1 MKRFLQLLFAV
12 LTSIVV
18 IALPVMAADAS
29 SGTEVPE
36 EAQVLD
42 KNDIP
47 VTYAVITVESH
58 MGQLDLI
65 LPEGVGMNA
74 LVLDGD
80 RLRNFTSGTL
90 YVHCPQFPDYTF
102 SASRYGVLTYRE
114 QGVGTMQSVELVV
127 HSVKASP
134 RFEEVFPFIVII
146 LLMLGGFARLWDF
159 GRRC

>member
-36 EAQVLD
+36 EAQSLD
-42 KNDIP
+42 KSDIP
-47 VTYAVITVESH
+47 VSYAVITAETH
-58 MGQLDLI
+58 MGELDLI
-65 LPEGVGMNA
+65 LPEGVGKDA

-102 SASRYGVLTYRE
+102 SASRFGVLTYRE
-114 QGVGTMQSVELVV
+114 QNVGSMQSVELVV
-127 HSVKASP
+127 HSVKSSP
-134 RFEEVFPFIVII
+134 GFVEVFPFIFII
-146 LLMLGGFARLWDF
+146 LLTMCLFARLWDF

>member
-1 MKRFLQLLFAV
+1 MKRLLQLLLAV
-12 LTSIVV
+12 LISIVV

-36 EAQVLD
+36 EAQSLD

-47 VTYAVITVESH
+47 VSYAVITVETH
-58 MGQLDLI
+58 MGELDLI
-65 LPEGVGMNA
+65 LPEGVGKDA

-102 SASRYGVLTYRE
+102 SASRFGVLTYRE
-114 QGVGTMQSVELVV
+114 QGVGSMQSVELVV
-127 HSVKASP
+127 HSVKAIPS
-134 RFEEVFPFIVII
+134 FEEVFPFIVCISLI
-146 LLMLGGFARLWDF
+146 LSFFSTMWDF
-159 GRRC
+159 GRRV